1 MWIRTHGILGNGWWC
16 KGIFDLFHFGH
27 SRALEQA
34 KKVFPNVH
42 LIVGCCSDKVT
53 HSFKGK
59 TVLTD
64 KERYETLRH
73 CRWVDEIIT
82 DAPWVVTKEFLDEHE
97 IDFVAHDALPYA
109 DASGQADDVYGMVK
123 KLDRFVETQ
132 RTDGISTSDL
142 ILRIIKNYNDYVMRN
157 LARGYT
163 RKDLGI
169 SYVKEKRVRA
179 ASQIRRLSQKV
190 REQQERMGKNLA
202 FLPKG
207 LRQNSQFLQFI
218 KHFSDHVEDLM
229 DKFVAEFGHEMQKN
243 AGSFHRNADRIMTG
257 FFREVEE
264 KYQNWEK
271 RLTSRFG
278 KRFSP
283 RI

>member
-1 MWIRTHGILGNGWWC
+1 MRVADVFGNETNGCVDSNTRGPWERLVVQR
-16 KGIFDLFHFGH
+16 DLRSLPLWTFQGTGTGQK
-27 SRALEQA
+27 SVPQRPPDRRMLQRQGDTQLQGEDGADRQGE
-34 KKVFPNVH
+34 
-42 LIVGCCSDKVT
+42 
-53 HSFKGK
+53 
-59 TVLTD
+59 
-64 KERYETLRH
+64 
-73 CRWVDEIIT
+73 
-82 DAPWVVTKEFLDEHE
+82 EFLDEHE

>member
-1 MWIRTHGILGNGWWC
+1 MTRPPRRNHKIEGEEAKRTGPAAVQVSFQRIKDPYHAERPVRVYAD
-16 KGIFDLFHFGH
+16 GIFDLFHFGH

-169 SYVKEKRVRA
+169 SYVKEKR
-179 ASQIRRLSQKV
+179 
-190 REQQERMGKNLA
+190 
-202 FLPKG
+202 
-207 LRQNSQFLQFI
+207 FLQFI

-243 AGSFHRNADRIMTG
+243 AG
-257 FFREVEE
+257 
-264 KYQNWEK
+264 
-271 RLTSRFG
+271 
-278 KRFSP
+278 FSP
-283 RI
+283 VITTTGMWASL